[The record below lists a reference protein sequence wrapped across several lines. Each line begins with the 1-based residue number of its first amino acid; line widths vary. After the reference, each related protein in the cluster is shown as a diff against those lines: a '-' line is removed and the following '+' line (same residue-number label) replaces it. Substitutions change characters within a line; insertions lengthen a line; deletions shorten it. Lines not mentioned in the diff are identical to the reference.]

1 MKRLSASTFEVWR
14 TQTGVVA
21 HTVHTGG
28 AILTAVILTVVHIH
42 LAEGA
47 METKRTCAAGEQHKQ
62 TKE

>member
-1 MKRLSASTFEVWR
+1 MGLRHTFVVWR

-21 HTVHTGG
+21 NTIDTGG
-28 AILTAVILTVVHIH
+28 AILTTVILTVVHIH

-47 METKRTCAAGEQHKQ
+47 METKRTCATGEQHKE